1 MAESPRQ
8 VIEVFSATRSRL
20 HDSLD
25 YYNLLSHESRC
36 YYYLNQMDEAFRVNG
51 QVITYCER
59 NALADRNRIRILLGD
74 AYNNRGVFWQE
85 LGQRDSA
92 LLSLKKAADA
102 LRGVTTPRT
111 SLPSIYVNL
120 ADCYMQEGDYS
131 WCGYYYRQA
140 LLQADS
146 LGIGDRDYF
155 AIYSGLAKLYT
166 ELGNYPEA
174 DDYFRKAEQL
184 RKSCTAYERYFF
196 ANTRGNYY
204 YNTKEYD
211 HALEWFRR
219 ADRITDAFPQPLYKA
234 IVHGNLGETFI
245 LLKQPDSARF
255 YLDDA
260 RRLFGKAYDQPAF
273 RYYMDGLYASL
284 ALLENDLPLA
294 ERLLSGV
301 YEQEQVNP
309 LYTYYN
315 NRRMA
320 ELYEKKGDYRKAFD
334 FSRMAEHIDD
344 SLRNEKV
351 RNSLAEIDF
360 RYRQDTTLLRK
371 DMQLISAREEV
382 GQWKMLSYIFVL
394 LLLSFFLT
402 VLSLY
407 LYRRRRRE
415 KQYWARMMTVNR
427 LKMAL
432 VRSRVSPHFI
442 FNVLNAVLP
451 SLRQYGELDQPIRLL
466 VKVLRS
472 NLSFSERLAVP
483 MSEEIGFVK
492 DYLRLR
498 LWSDPDRIRIV
509 WDLPEPLPSSWLVPS
524 MFIQIPVENAVKHAF
539 DPDDREAC
547 VRIRAWEKE
556 EYLHIQ
562 ILDNGDGFWPDR
574 ESKTVLSHAAEQGT
588 GSGLRIIRQ
597 TVDLLNLRNVKKM
610 SFLVQNREQLTPDTH
625 GTMVSI
631 VIPLEYMFELC
642 EEITVVIVDDDPVS
656 IRNLSNDLM
665 TYPDIQIL
673 ETTTSVEKAQK
684 IIIRQQP
691 DLLFL
696 DVEMPKQSGLELWKS
711 IQSDVHANM
720 RVVFYTAYDSYLLK
734 ALRASAFDFLMKPYL
749 PDELDEI
756 INRFRSVF
764 YRSKANMEQSMR
776 RLLADDRKF
785 AIQTVTG
792 LLFLKRRDVL
802 MFHFSESNRCWQ
814 LLLADRTEYKLR
826 MSLAARDL
834 LNMSVSFVQ
843 ISQNCI
849 VNLEHLCTIEN
860 KTLECRLYPPY
871 DDIELVASRR
881 YYGKV
886 KELLEII

>member
-8 VIEVFSATRSRL
+8 VIKVFSATRSRL

-211 HALEWFRR
+211 YALEWFRR

-382 GQWKMLSYIFVL
+382 GQWKLIASIFILILV
-394 LLLSFFLT
+394 SFFLA
-402 VLSLY
+402 VLSLS
-407 LYRRRRRE
+407 LYYRRRRE

-631 VIPLEYMFELC
+631 VIPLEYMFEL
-642 EEITVVIVDDDPVS
+642 
-656 IRNLSNDLM
+656 
-665 TYPDIQIL
+665 
-673 ETTTSVEKAQK
+673 
-684 IIIRQQP
+684 
-691 DLLFL
+691 
-696 DVEMPKQSGLELWKS
+696 
-711 IQSDVHANM
+711 
-720 RVVFYTAYDSYLLK
+720 
-734 ALRASAFDFLMKPYL
+734 
-749 PDELDEI
+749 
-756 INRFRSVF
+756 
-764 YRSKANMEQSMR
+764 
-776 RLLADDRKF
+776 
-785 AIQTVTG
+785 
-792 LLFLKRRDVL
+792 
-802 MFHFSESNRCWQ
+802 
-814 LLLADRTEYKLR
+814 
-826 MSLAARDL
+826 
-834 LNMSVSFVQ
+834 
-843 ISQNCI
+843 
-849 VNLEHLCTIEN
+849 
-860 KTLECRLYPPY
+860 
-871 DDIELVASRR
+871 
-881 YYGKV
+881 
-886 KELLEII
+886 